1 MQNQT
6 STPRV
11 YGAPKVNGCGCA
23 RSNGGD
29 GSPIF
34 AILGIAGIAMVGW
47 FLTKPERD
55 AKIEKDR
62 AIAQAIRE
70 GKVAN
75 LNVGQTDA
83 KVVSYGAM
91 F

>member
-1 MQNQT
+1 M
-6 STPRV
+6 
-11 YGAPKVNGCGCA
+11 
-23 RSNGGD
+23 
-29 GSPIF
+29 
-34 AILGIAGIAMVGW
+34 LGW

>member
-1 MQNQT
+1 MQNQI

-11 YGAPKVNGCGCA
+11 YGAPKVSGSGYA
-23 RSNGGD
+23 RSNGD
-29 GSPIF
+29 DDFPILAF
-34 AILGIAGIAMVGW
+34 AGIAGLAMLGW

-70 GKVAN
+70 GKIAN

-83 KVVSYGAM
+83 KVVGYGAM